1 MSHSIDKILQILNEI
16 KDYDDFKH
24 EKDILI
30 ETLKNIEKEE
40 IILNFK
46 HEKALKD
53 KNVIFSLLS
62 KTSEDLKNANKQLS
76 KSAEELKTLL
86 NTIPALVFFKDINFN
101 YVLVN
106 KAYCQFTELKM
117 EDIIG
122 NNIEKLIPNHSSLNN
137 YSEIEKRV
145 VNKGEEAY
153 KIEEKIIKQG
163 NKYWVSTNLAP
174 VKDEAGNIIGLIG
187 VSWDITEQ
195 RSNETKLRRSIEI
208 AKESTRVKNQ
218 FLANISHEIRTPLNG
233 IVGMS
238 QILTKTNLDK
248 SQQEYLDILINS
260 SDSLLSLVND
270 ILDFSKIEAGKSELE
285 FHDFNFPEL
294 INDIKNI
301 IEVKAEEKGLEFEV
315 LLNNKIPD
323 WVNGDNYKLKQVIL
337 NLAKNAIKFTN
348 KGSVKI
354 YIELIRTTTKHFQC
368 EIKVSDTGIGIKD
381 EKIDGLFDGFYQLDS
396 TTTRNYGG
404 TGLGLAISK
413 RLVNMMGGEIKV
425 NSIFGKGSD
434 FSINFNLFVPKEK
447 NLFTNIEFF
456 NSDRSLNVLLVED
469 NLVNQ
474 KITEFSI
481 KQIGYNIDIANN
493 GLEAIEKYR
502 NNVYHFILMDLQ
514 MPIMNGF
521 ESTIEIRKI
530 QNSETNRK
538 HIPIIALTA
547 NATKEDRKKSMDAG
561 MDGFMSKPFNA
572 LEIKK
577 LLIKLSVL

>member
-16 KDYDDFKH
+16 KDYDDFKQ
-24 EKDILI
+24 EKNVLI
-30 ETLKNIEKEE
+30 EAVKNIEKDEVV
-40 IILNFK
+40 LNFK
-46 HEKALKD
+46 HSKNLKD
-53 KNVIFSLLS
+53 KNVLFSLLN
-62 KTSEDLKNANKQLS
+62 KTSEDLKNANKELS
-76 KSAEELKTLL
+76 KRAEQLNTLL
-86 NTIPALVFFKDINFN
+86 NTIPALVFFKDLNFK
-101 YVLVN
+101 YVMVN
-106 KAYCQFTELKM
+106 KAYCEFIEKKHI
-117 EDIIG
+117 EIIG
-122 NNIEKLIPNHSSLNN
+122 KGIDEVQFSHESSFD
-137 YSEIEKRV
+137 YSEIEKEV
-145 VNKGEEAY
+145 IVSGKHAY
-153 KIEEKIIKQG
+153 NIEEKIRKG
-163 NKYWVSTNLAP
+163 EADYWLSTNLAP
-174 VKDEAGNIIGLIG
+174 VKNEKGEIIGLIG
-187 VSWDITEQ
+187 VSWNITDQINSEIQ
-195 RSNETKLRRSIEI
+195 LRKSVEI
-208 AKESTRVKNQ
+208 ANEGTRVKNQ

-233 IVGMS
+233 IIGMS
-238 QILTKTNLDK
+238 QILTKTNLDQN
-248 SQQEYLDILINS
+248 QQEYLDILINS

-285 FHDFNFPEL
+285 FHDFNFKDL
-294 INDIKNI
+294 LNDIKNI
-301 IEVKAEEKGLEFEV
+301 IEVKAEEKGLCFEIV
-315 LLNNKIPD
+315 MHHSIPE

-337 NLAKNAIKFTN
+337 NLAKNAIKFTS
-348 KGSVKI
+348 KGCVKI
-354 YIELIRTTTKHFQC
+354 HSTLVRTTKKHYQL

-381 EKIDGLFDGFYQLDS
+381 EKIAGLFDGFYQLDS

-413 RLVNMMGGEIKV
+413 RLLNMMGGEIKV

-447 NLFTNIEFF
+447 NLFTSLEYL
-456 NSDRSLNVLLVED
+456 SPESPLNVLLVED

-493 GLEAIEKYR
+493 GLEAIDKYR
-502 NNVYHFILMDLQ
+502 NNIYHFILMDLQ

-530 QNSETNRK
+530 EDNHPDK
-538 HIPIIALTA
+538 IHIPIIALTA

-577 LLIKLSVL
+577 LLVKLSVL